1 MKKTLKKITASIM
14 AVATFA
20 VGITGMSANA
30 YVSKDSWDILI
41 VSNAPQLPNQ
51 HRTCTRTIPTFGKGY
66 ISYCSSISGSN
77 NRSVS
82 VSAIATEGISYSI
95 TTTGYSSVH
104 KATVS
109 GGNITFTFRGVGT
122 DITANGTIGYN
133 L

>member
-1 MKKTLKKITASIM
+1 M

-20 VGITGMSANA
+20 VGMTGMSANA

-51 HRTCTRTIPTFGKGY
+51 HRTCTRTIPTFGDGY

-82 VSAIATEGISYSI
+82 VSAIYSEGISYSI

-104 KATVS
+104 KASAS
-109 GGNITFTFRGVGT
+109 GKIKFTFRGVGT

-133 L
+133 M